1 MDKINGVKKRLSK
14 EYFFV
19 CPNVAVGEEIDT
31 QDTGIHAA
39 PHNEQEPNR
48 KRTLIDALPDTE

>member
-1 MDKINGVKKRLSK
+1 MDKINGVKKILQRIL
-14 EYFFV
+14 FFV
-19 CPNVAVGEEIDT
+19 CPNEAVEEEIDT